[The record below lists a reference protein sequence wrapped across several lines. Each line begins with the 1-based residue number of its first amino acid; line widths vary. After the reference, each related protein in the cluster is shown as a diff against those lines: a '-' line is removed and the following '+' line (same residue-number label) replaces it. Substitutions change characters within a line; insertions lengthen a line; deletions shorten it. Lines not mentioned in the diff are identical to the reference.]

1 MGIEINRTSFGPEDF
16 SRFSTRLEHE
26 TQRLRGLIEN
36 KQFVN
41 DAYVAGFELEAWLL
55 DRHALPYPVNE
66 EYLARIDSPLVVPE
80 LSKFNVEL
88 NGTPQPL
95 RAGALRRL
103 ESELTAT
110 WDRCLSTA
118 RELEGTIV
126 AIGTLP
132 TIRKTDLCLANISP
146 LNRYFAL
153 NEQVLKSRGGRPLRI
168 RIDGNQS
175 LTLDHNDVMLEA
187 AATSFQVHL
196 QVPATQIVRHY
207 NASAILSAPLVAACA
222 NSPFLLGRDL
232 WDETRIPLFEQS
244 VDAGD
249 PAEDHRHRV
258 TFGRRYLD
266 SSLMEYYD
274 ENLREF
280 PVLLPMNYD
289 DAPEAMRH
297 LQLHNGTIWRWNRL
311 LLGFNQDGVPHF
323 RIEHRVMPAG
333 PTIIDMIAN
342 AALYIGAAHYLAR
355 QERAPESALD
365 YQDARRNFYAAARH
379 GLSAELVWLDGRRI
393 DARTLLL
400 EEIVPMARAG
410 LAQLGLDQNECDR
423 YIDLITARVRSGQ
436 NGAAWQ
442 RAHAAR
448 HGHDFEKLVADYLA
462 HQRSAMPVHEW
473 DTRC

>member
-1 MGIEINRTSFGPEDF
+1 LGIEISRTTFTPADF
-16 SRFSTRLEHE
+16 ERFTSRLNAETGLLREHVAK
-26 TQRLRGLIEN
+26 
-36 KQFVN
+36 KQYAE

-55 DRHALPYPVNE
+55 DRHSLPYPIND
-66 EYLARIDSPLVVPE
+66 EYLERLGSPLVVPE

-88 NGTPQPL
+88 NCTPQPL
-95 RAGALRRL
+95 RAGALQRL
-103 ESELTAT
+103 ETELNAT
-110 WDRCLSTA
+110 WDRCLQTA
-118 RELEGTIV
+118 RDLEGSIV

-132 TIRKTDLCLANISP
+132 TIRERDLCLANISP
-146 LNRYFAL
+146 LNRYYAL
-153 NEQVLKSRGGRPLRI
+153 NEQILKSRGGRPLRI
-168 RIDGNQS
+168 RIDGRES
-175 LTLDHNDVMLEA
+175 LALDHKDVMLEA

-196 QVPATQIVRHY
+196 QVPAAQIVRHY
-207 NASAILSAPLVAACA
+207 NASVILSAPLVAATA

-249 PAEDHRHRV
+249 PTEDRRHRV
-258 TFGRRYLD
+258 TFGRRYLEA
-266 SSLMEYYD
+266 SPVEYYD

-280 PVLLPMNYD
+280 PVLLPMTYD

-311 LLGFNQDGVPHF
+311 LLGLNADKAPQF

-333 PTIIDMIAN
+333 PTMIDMIAN
-342 AALYIGAAHYLAR
+342 AALYIGAAHHLACSD
-355 QERAPESALD
+355 RAPESALD
-365 YQDARRNFYAAARH
+365 YQDARTNFYAAARH
-379 GLSAELVWLDGRRI
+379 GLSAELKWPGGVRT

-400 EEIVPMARAG
+400 DEILPMARAG
-410 LAQLGLDQNECDR
+410 LGDLGMDEDERDR
-423 YIDLITARVRSGQ
+423 YLDLIAARVRSGQ

-448 HGHDFEKLVADYLA
+448 HGNDYERLVADYLA

-473 DTRC
+473 EI

>member
-1 MGIEINRTSFGPEDF
+1 MGIEISRTTFTPADF
-16 SRFSTRLEHE
+16 ERFASRLHAETGLLREHVAK
-26 TQRLRGLIEN
+26 
-36 KQFVN
+36 KQYAE

-55 DRHALPYPVNE
+55 DRHSLPYPIND
-66 EYLARIDSPLVVPE
+66 EYLERLGSPLVVPE

-88 NGTPQPL
+88 NCTPQPL
-95 RAGALRRL
+95 RAGALQRL
-103 ESELTAT
+103 ETELNAT
-110 WDRCLSTA
+110 WDRCLQTA
-118 RELEGTIV
+118 RDLEGSIV

-132 TIRKTDLCLANISP
+132 TIRERDLCLANISP
-146 LNRYFAL
+146 LNRYYAL
-153 NEQVLKSRGGRPLRI
+153 NEQILKSRGGRPIRI
-168 RIDGNQS
+168 RIDGRES
-175 LTLDHNDVMLEA
+175 LALDHNDVMLEA

-196 QVPATQIVRHY
+196 QVPAAQIVRHY
-207 NASAILSAPLVAACA
+207 NASAVLSAPLVAATA

-249 PAEDHRHRV
+249 PTENRRHRV
-258 TFGRRYLD
+258 TFGRRYLEA
-266 SSLMEYYD
+266 SPVEYYD

-280 PVLLPMNYD
+280 PVLLPMTYD

-311 LLGFNQDGVPHF
+311 LLGLNADKAPRF

-333 PTIIDMIAN
+333 PTMIDMIAN
-342 AALYIGAAHYLAR
+342 AALYIGAVHHLACR
-355 QERAPESALD
+355 DRAPESALD
-365 YQDARRNFYAAARH
+365 YQDARTNFYAAARH
-379 GLSAELVWLDGRRI
+379 GLSAELKWPAGVRT

-410 LAQLGLDQNECDR
+410 LGDLGMDEDERDR
-423 YIDLITARVRSGQ
+423 YLDLIAARVRSGQ

-442 RAHAAR
+442 RAHAAH
-448 HGHDFEKLVADYLA
+448 HGHDYEKLVADYLA

-473 DTRC
+473 EI